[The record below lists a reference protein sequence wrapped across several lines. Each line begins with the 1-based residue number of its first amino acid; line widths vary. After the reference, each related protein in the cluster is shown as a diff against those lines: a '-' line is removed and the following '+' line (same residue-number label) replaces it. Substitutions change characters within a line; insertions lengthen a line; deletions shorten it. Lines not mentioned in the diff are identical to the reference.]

1 MLPICIYITVA
12 GNYQS
17 AVIKNTY
24 ILKKK
29 FTVSTIIALFIFFVG
44 KEILFPPV
52 HKNEAAIEA
61 MNFKKSVD
69 QINSQKNNEDT
80 TDILEALC
88 ERNINSN
95 AKTFGLNV
103 INYVPCKWQED
114 FASEKKG
121 AVSAF
126 YASVSSATVEMALLI
141 DEIPYKVSEKQ
152 IKQTFSIEEIKK
164 TSQEV
169 NAIEYNKS
177 TLSGKDGMKIIYK
190 KDSTGVRFSTLYTIH
205 FETIFQNKYITLSY
219 SVGCKDKDQ
228 CKDIFYKYLP
238 VFQNLYKKFT
248 LK

>member
-1 MLPICIYITVA
+1 
-12 GNYQS
+12 
-17 AVIKNTY
+17 
-24 ILKKK
+24 
-29 FTVSTIIALFIFFVG
+29 
-44 KEILFPPV
+44 
-52 HKNEAAIEA
+52 
-61 MNFKKSVD
+61 
-69 QINSQKNNEDT
+69 
-80 TDILEALC
+80 
-88 ERNINSN
+88 
-95 AKTFGLNV
+95 
-103 INYVPCKWQED
+103 
-114 FASEKKG
+114 
-121 AVSAF
+121 
-126 YASVSSATVEMALLI
+126 MALLI

-190 KDSTGVRFSTLYTIH
+190 KDSTGIRFSTLYTIH